1 MLVIASLSQVKSIE
15 QELLKLANLLLRKYC
30 STAIKGASI
39 QRVLRGQWRE
49 DILWTLHEIL
59 LSKRMMEHHSLES
72 HIKTLARC

>member
-1 MLVIASLSQVKSIE
+1 MLVISSLSQIKSN
-15 QELLKLANLLLRKYC
+15 QHQFLTLTNLLLRKFC
-30 STAIKGASI
+30 STAIQGASI

-49 DILWTLHEIL
+49 DILWTLHEII